1 MLPSTHTPRTP
12 WYRTRR
18 GVLIAAGLLALSVL
32 VVVLSWWIHKK
43 LYPPGGDNPAGLGCS
58 SSERAVLEEFPHYG
72 DQHFEPFDGEVSC
85 IVRYA
90 ANARRPEVLSYYE
103 ERWREN
109 SWERSG
115 SAPPVVVACRG
126 GYGYAFEY
134 SSQSGPMAGA
144 RFSPG
149 GYPEESSDENE
160 VKAVVT
166 IEVSN
171 SQPSPHCP
179 N

>member
-1 MLPSTHTPRTP
+1 MILGFVTVG
-12 WYRTRR
+12 
-18 GVLIAAGLLALSVL
+18 GVKGLTGV
-32 VVVLSWWIHKK
+32 
-43 LYPPGGDNPAGLGCS
+43 GCS
-58 SSERAVLEEFPHYG
+58 SSEQAVLEEFPHYG
-72 DQHFEPFDGEVSC
+72 DQHFEPFDGETSC

-90 ANARRPEVLSYYE
+90 VNVRRPEVLSYYE

-109 SWERSG
+109 GWERSE
-115 SAPPVVVACRG
+115 SPPPIVMACRG
-126 GYGYAFEY
+126 GYGYALEY

-166 IEVSN
+166 VVVSDT
-171 SQPSPHCP
+171 QPRPHCP

>member
-1 MLPSTHTPRTP
+1 MPASIHTPRTP
-12 WYRTRR
+12 WYRRR
-18 GVLIAAGLLALSVL
+18 SVLMAAGLLALLILGFVAA
-32 VVVLSWWIHKK
+32 
-43 LYPPGGDNPAGLGCS
+43 GGIKGLTGLGCS
-58 SSERAVLEEFPHYG
+58 RSERAVLEEFPHYG

-90 ANARRPEVLSYYE
+90 ANARRPEVLSYYDK
-103 ERWREN
+103 RWREN
-109 SWERSG
+109 GWERSE
-115 SAPPVVVACRG
+115 SPPPVVVACRG

-144 RFSPG
+144 TFSPG

-166 IEVSN
+166 VEVSD
-171 SQPSPHCP
+171 SQPNPHCP